1 MSPEAVNYMSVAEA
15 LLKRAQ
21 RNFLAEIYEDAARNA
36 YSATLNA
43 ARAVIFDRTATA
55 PKTHSGTR
63 SRFFELIHE
72 GMSFDTGLAQFLRE
86 GFETK
91 QGIDY
96 GPEVVFVS
104 REQAKEYLNRAAA
117 FVAAAKAVCGSA

>member
-1 MSPEAVNYMSVAEA
+1 MSPEAVNYMSIATA
-15 LLKRAQ
+15 LLERAE

-36 YSATLNA
+36 YSAALNA
-43 ARAVIFDRTATA
+43 ARAVIFDKLTIA

-63 SRFFELIHE
+63 AKFFELIHR
-72 GMSFDTGLAQFLRE
+72 GMAFDSELAQFLGE

-96 GPEVVFVS
+96 GPELTFVT
-104 REQAKEYLNRAAA
+104 RAQAEEYLIRAEA
-117 FVAAAKAVCGSA
+117 FLAAAKAICE

>member
-15 LLKRAQ
+15 HLERGR

-36 YSATLNA
+36 YSAALNA
-43 ARAVIFDRTATA
+43 ARAVIFDKLTVA

-63 SRFFELIHE
+63 SKFFELIHE
-72 GMSFDTGLAQFLRE
+72 GMQFDAGLAQFLRE

-104 REQAKEYLNRAAA
+104 RDQAEDYLKQAAA
-117 FVAAAKAVCGSA
+117 FIAAAKAVCE